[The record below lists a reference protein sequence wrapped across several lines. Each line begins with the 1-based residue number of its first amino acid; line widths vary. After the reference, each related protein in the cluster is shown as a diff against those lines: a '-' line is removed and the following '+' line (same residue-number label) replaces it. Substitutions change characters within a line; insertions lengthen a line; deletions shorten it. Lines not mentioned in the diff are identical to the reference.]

1 MNSFL
6 KEVEYISVAELELK
20 IHIKM
25 HFQSNPNFCVFVTI
39 YLNFWELEF
48 LDVVTKL
55 LAWGL
60 HNEKKEY
67 LL

>member
-55 LAWGL
+55 LA
-60 HNEKKEY
+60 
-67 LL
+67 